1 MSYSTQSIS
10 SWVTLSPII
19 GPIAANVIHAKF
31 SGKVLPIGVGRVQT
45 VCRPAFAP
53 KSPAILPITR
63 LRASES
69 LTKTFTAPLIW
80 DGIPDLTVSCPRPAG
95 SRPIVLPR
103 LSGSFEFLPS
113 CGEQG

>member
-10 SWVTLSPII
+10 SWVTSSPII

-31 SGKVLPIGVGRVQT
+31 SGKVLSIGVGRVQT

-69 LTKTFTAPLIW
+69 LTKTSY
-80 DGIPDLTVSCPRPAG
+80 GSPDMG
-95 SRPIVLPR
+95 WN
-103 LSGSFEFLPS
+103 SGSNRILPTTREVQAY
-113 CGEQG
+113 CPAQTVGEL